1 MTAEQQKSWALQLGA
16 ALLGLSLLG
25 VLFWK
30 VGIPEVAQHFYH
42 IGWLA
47 PILLIPQSFVAVFD
61 AKGWCYTMGGSAA
74 ARQFSL
80 LQLSLARLAGEAIN
94 NLTPTANVGGEAV
107 KVYLLRQHGVTSDVG
122 TASVVAAK
130 TALTVSQVA
139 FIVLGLPFFLY
150 RLDIGFH
157 AWWIFGVVFVMAYGF
172 VMVLVRWQQRGLVEK
187 CVSWLRRRFPGWSRV
202 AHWQQRAK
210 HIDTH
215 LFRLYDGD
223 AKDFIAASL
232 YHFLG
237 WAVGAVEV
245 YVFLILI
252 GAPVSWMDALIIETM
267 IQPVTAAALIIPGA
281 LGVREAGGVFL
292 CRLLGIE
299 EGAGLTLMLLKR
311 AREAVYNLVGLIVL
325 TRTGYAFF
333 PRTRSR
339 PEAPP
344 ARCQTRTQSR
354 L

>member
-1 MTAEQQKSWALQLGA
+1 MTAEQKKSRVLQLGA

-25 VLFWK
+25 ILFWK
-30 VGIPEVAQHFYH
+30 VGIAEVAQHLYH

-47 PILLIPQSFVAVFD
+47 PLVLIPQSFVALFD
-61 AKGWCYTMGGSAA
+61 AKGWGYTMGGSAA
-74 ARQFSL
+74 ARQLSL
-80 LQLSLARLAGEAIN
+80 LQLSLTRLAGEAIN

-107 KVYLLRQHGVTSDVG
+107 KVYLLRQYGVTSDVG

-157 AWWIFGVVFVMAYGF
+157 AWWIFGAVFVMAYGF
-172 VMVLVRWQQRGLVEK
+172 VMGIVRWQQRGLVEK
-187 CVSWLRRRFPGWSRV
+187 CVGWLRRRFPGWSRLE
-202 AHWQQRAK
+202 HWQERAQ
-210 HIDTH
+210 HIDAH
-215 LFRLYDGD
+215 LFHLYDGD

-252 GAPVSWMDALIIETM
+252 GTPVSWMDALIIETM

-299 EGAGLTLMLLKR
+299 ESAGLTLMLLKR
-311 AREAVYNLVGLIVL
+311 AREAVYNSVGLLVL
-325 TRTGYAFF
+325 TRAGYAFF
-333 PRTRSR
+333 PETPSR
-339 PEAPP
+339 PDPQP
-344 ARCQTRTQSR
+344 TRR
-354 L
+354 PG